1 MNGTDP
7 KVSVGRLILVPAIVT
22 LAITLLRLI
31 GELQGWSPF
40 LFNKAPGGGFAL
52 VGISWLPIVFGP
64 YFAWKVGVS
73 HRVRHPQQGPL
84 RRRNAIEFSFADR
97 HDLFVR

>member
-1 MNGTDP
+1 MNRTDP

-52 VGISWLPIVFGP
+52 VGIS
-64 YFAWKVGVS
+64 
-73 HRVRHPQQGPL
+73 
-84 RRRNAIEFSFADR
+84 
-97 HDLFVR
+97 